1 MVYPVRS
8 HRCGGNNDSIA
19 DIVTT
24 NYEKS
29 AEVIVPKKKKKT
41 SGRTEQFKTSIVMY
55 VFCIDPDER
64 YSRNVYEGNPRNIT
78 GYAEKRKGE
87 RRKYV
92 RNA

>member
-8 HRCGGNNDSIA
+8 HRCGGNSDSIA